1 MTESALKS
9 LAKRIPFQT
18 VAVTLTADG
27 SWRESTCADLDITR
41 NEIGDDAPQVMY
53 TARIQTSVGTV
64 TTSRPELWTLLRD
77 YPELAQKAQST
88 YYE

>member
-1 MTESALKS
+1 MTETALKS

-27 SWRESTCADLDITR
+27 SWWDSECADLGITR
-41 NEIGDDAPQVMY
+41 SELGDDAPQVMY

-64 TTSRPELWTLLRD
+64 TTSRPELWTLFRD
-77 YPELAQKAQST
+77 YPDLAQKAQST
-88 YYE
+88 YHE